1 LAFFPG
7 RRAGQRIDAGNPAT
21 IELDANFRPDGAARP
36 KRQIRAVHPVI
47 YRYGGVRLTRTDIPR
62 SVSDVEGIMRFASY
76 IRQLPRLPRLP
87 APTPTS
93 QDIARALTEVL
104 QNQAAIMNEIALIK
118 NTMLSLNAQTFS
130 AMFEVATPDQAD
142 NLFTT
147 FLSVNASLTQALS
160 D

>member
-1 LAFFPG
+1 
-7 RRAGQRIDAGNPAT
+7 
-21 IELDANFRPDGAARP
+21 
-36 KRQIRAVHPVI
+36 
-47 YRYGGVRLTRTDIPR
+47 
-62 SVSDVEGIMRFASY
+62 MRFASY
-76 IRQLPRLPRLP
+76 IRQLPRQPRLP
-87 APTPTS
+87 TPTPTS

-130 AMFEVATPDQAD
+130 AMFEIATPDQAD
-142 NLFTT
+142 NIFAT